1 MERSQERSR
10 LVGSVI
16 FVDVEHR
23 DFRARWRQTRQGA
36 PKVDERLCGY
46 IATIVSS
53 HYRERAYQS
62 AARSRVDYAQAYEEM
77 IGTYCRLEEGLR
89 QVLPALLRD
98 MEEQYTNGDYA
109 A

>member
-1 MERSQERSR
+1 M
-10 LVGSVI
+10 GSVI
-16 FVDVEHR
+16 YVDTDHP

-46 IATIVSS
+46 LATIVSS

-62 AARSRVDYAQAYEEM
+62 AARSRVDYTQAFEEM

-89 QVLPALLRD
+89 QMLPALLKEMD
-98 MEEQYTNGDYA
+98 ALEQKAGFDI
-109 A
+109 